1 MFLEKI
7 FSKGKKENQVIE
19 HITKQIKLLC
29 TACGFFKTALET
41 DNPSLMQQVMDIER
55 AADIIRRDIISKVYE
70 GAFLPYFRP
79 DLCKFVEVVDNI
91 FDLLEDTAYRYLD
104 LKLPEQLRDECIQV
118 AFLNRRICEM
128 LLITFESMLKGEDL
142 REKILAIRIYEKKI
156 DDIKFDLIRD
166 ARQIEIIN
174 FWDGEI
180 LSQFLSCLT
189 SISDVI
195 EDASDH
201 LQVIHVSMK

>member
-1 MFLEKI
+1 MFLEKV
-7 FSKGKKENQVIE
+7 FSRGKKENKVIGD
-19 HITKQIKLLC
+19 ITKQIKLLC

-41 DNPSLMQQVMDIER
+41 NDLNLMRQVMDIER
-55 AADIIRRDIISKVYE
+55 AGDTIRRDIISKIYE
-70 GAFLPYFRP
+70 GAFLPYLRP
-79 DLCKFVEVVDNI
+79 DLCKFVEIVDSI
-91 FDLLEDTAYRYLD
+91 FDLLKDTAYRYLD
-104 LKLPEQLRDECIQV
+104 LKLPEQLKGECLQV
-118 AFLNRRICEM
+118 GFLNRRISEM

-156 DDIKFDLIRD
+156 DDIKFDLYRD
-166 ARQIEIIN
+166 ARKIKITN
-174 FWDGEI
+174 FWEGEL

-189 SISDVI
+189 SISDLI

>member
-189 SISDVI
+189 SISDII

>member
-1 MFLEKI
+1 MFFKKI
-7 FSKGKKENQVIE
+7 FPRGKKEQEVISD
-19 HITKQIKLLC
+19 ITKHIKLLC
-29 TACGFFKTALET
+29 TGCGFFKTALET
-41 DNPSLMQQVMDIER
+41 DDRRLMRKVMHIER
-55 AADIIRRDIISKVYE
+55 EGDTIRRDIISKIYD
-70 GAFLPYFRP
+70 GAFLPYIRP
-79 DLCKFVEVVDNI
+79 DLCKFVEIVDSI
-91 FDLLEDTAYRYLD
+91 FDLLEDTGYKYLD
-104 LKLPEQLRDECIQV
+104 AKLPDSLKDECVYV

-128 LLITFESMLKGEDL
+128 LLITFEAMLKGEDL

-166 ARQIEIIN
+166 AQKIEITN
-174 FWDGEI
+174 FWEGEI

-201 LQVIHVSMK
+201 IQVIHASMK

>member
-1 MFLEKI
+1 MFFKKI
-7 FSKGKKENQVIE
+7 FSKGKKEDEVVREIRK
-19 HITKQIKLLC
+19 HIKLLC
-29 TACGFFKTALET
+29 TACGFFKTAIET
-41 DNPSLMQQVMDIER
+41 GDRRLMRKVMHIER
-55 AADIIRRDIISKVYE
+55 EGDSIRRDIISRIYE
-70 GAFLPYFRP
+70 GAFLPYIRP
-79 DLCKFVEVVDNI
+79 DLCKFVEIVDSI
-91 FDLLEDTAYRYLD
+91 FDLLEDTGYKYLD
-104 LKLPEQLRDECIQV
+104 VKLPHLLRGECIHV

-128 LLITFESMLKGEDL
+128 LLITYEAMLMGEDL

-166 ARQIEIIN
+166 AQTIEITN
-174 FWDGEI
+174 FWEGEI

-201 LQVIHVSMK
+201 LQVISVSMK

>member
-1 MFLEKI
+1 MFLEKV
-7 FSKGKKENQVIE
+7 FSKGKKENEVIGE
-19 HITKQIKLLC
+19 ITKQIKLLL
-29 TACGFFKTALET
+29 TACGLFKTALET
-41 DNPSLMQQVMDIER
+41 DNPSLMRKVMDIER
-55 AADIIRRDIISKVYE
+55 MGDAIRRDIISRIYE
-70 GAFLPYFRP
+70 GAFLPYLRP
-79 DLCKFVEVVDNI
+79 DLCKFVEIVDSI
-91 FDLLEDTAYRYLD
+91 FDLLEDTGYKYLD
-104 LKLPEQLRDECIQV
+104 LKLPEQLRGECIQV

-166 ARQIEIIN
+166 ARKIEIIN
-174 FWDGEI
+174 FWEGEI

>member
-29 TACGFFKTALET
+29 TTCGFFKTALET
-41 DNPSLMQQVMDIER
+41 DNPSLMRQVMDIER
-55 AADIIRRDIISKVYE
+55 SADNIRRDIISKIYE
-70 GAFLPYFRP
+70 GAFLPYLRP
-79 DLCKFVEVVDNI
+79 DLCKFVEIVDSI
-91 FDLLEDTAYRYLD
+91 FDLLKDTGYRYLD
-104 LKLPEQLRDECIQV
+104 LKLPKELKGECVQV
-118 AFLNRRICEM
+118 AFLNRRISEM
-128 LLITFESMLKGEDL
+128 LLISFESMLKGEDL
-142 REKILAIRIYEKKI
+142 REKILAVRIYEKKI

-166 ARQIEIIN
+166 ARKIDITN

-201 LQVIHVSMK
+201 LQIIHVSMK

>member
-1 MFLEKI
+1 
-7 FSKGKKENQVIE
+7 
-19 HITKQIKLLC
+19 
-29 TACGFFKTALET
+29 
-41 DNPSLMQQVMDIER
+41 MQQVMDLER
-55 AADIIRRDIISKVYE
+55 AADIIRRDIISRIYE

-79 DLCKFVEVVDNI
+79 DLCKFVEIVDNI

-104 LKLPEQLRDECIQV
+104 LKLPEQLRSECIQV

-166 ARQIEIIN
+166 ARKIEITN

>member
-1 MFLEKI
+1 MFFKKI
-7 FSKGKKENQVIE
+7 FSKGKKEDEVVREIRK
-19 HITKQIKLLC
+19 HIKLLC
-29 TACGFFKTALET
+29 TACGFFKTAIET
-41 DNPSLMQQVMDIER
+41 DDRRLMRKVMHIER
-55 AADIIRRDIISKVYE
+55 EGDSIRRDIISRIYE
-70 GAFLPYFRP
+70 GAFLPYIRP
-79 DLCKFVEVVDNI
+79 DLCKFVEIVDSI
-91 FDLLEDTAYRYLD
+91 FDLLEDTGYKYLD
-104 LKLPEQLRDECIQV
+104 VKLPSPLRGECIHV

-128 LLITFESMLKGEDL
+128 LLITFEAMLVGEDL

-166 ARQIEIIN
+166 AQKIEITN
-174 FWDGEI
+174 FWEGEI

-201 LQVIHVSMK
+201 LQVINVSMK